1 MSLSVDQVA
10 QLAYAAGF
18 RGENLVTMTAVAMRE
33 SRGNP
38 RAHNRNPRTGDD
50 SYGLWQINM
59 IGAMGPARRRSFGIT
74 SNEQL
79 FDPATNARAAFILSD
94 KGTSTYHWTGYR
106 AGAGTATY
114 AQWLPAARA
123 AAQKAEAGGGGSSS
137 PGALDYVTNPAGA
150 TAQAIVAGASP
161 LEALGSAVGFVTD
174 PANWR
179 RVGYVLG
186 AVVLLLMGVAVILSD
201 TAVDVVDQVT

>member
-1 MSLSVDQVA
+1 MNIEQVA
-10 QLAYAAGF
+10 QLAHDAGF
-18 RGENLVTMTAVAMRE
+18 RGETLAVMTAVAMRE

-38 RAHNRNPRTGDD
+38 RAHNRNARTGDD

-59 IGAMGPARRRSFGIT
+59 IGALGPARRASFGIT

-79 FDPATNARAAFILSD
+79 FDPATNARAAFILSN
-94 KGTSTYHWTGYR
+94 KGTSTQPWTGYR
-106 AGAGTATY
+106 AGVGEATY
-114 AQWLPAARA
+114 AQWLPLARA
-123 AAQKAEAGGGGSSS
+123 AAQRAEAGGGPSSS
-137 PGALDYVTNPAGA
+137 TTAEAGA
-150 TAQAIVAGASP
+150 IAGAVTIGAAAP
-161 LEALGSAVGFVTD
+161 VQALGGAVSFVTD

-201 TAVDVVDQVT
+201 TVVDVADAVT